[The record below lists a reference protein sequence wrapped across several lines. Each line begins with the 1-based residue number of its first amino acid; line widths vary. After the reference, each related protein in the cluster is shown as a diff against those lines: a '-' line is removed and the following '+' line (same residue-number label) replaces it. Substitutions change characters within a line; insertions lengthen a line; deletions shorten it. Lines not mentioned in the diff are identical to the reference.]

1 MKTILVITD
10 GIGFNQ
16 SDKFNAFAVAKKPN
30 YDWLFANSAHS
41 LLHTSG
47 LSVGLPQGQMG
58 NSEVG
63 HMTIGAGRILY
74 QNLVKIDRAI
84 DENTLRQNKAL
95 LNLLKKCKT
104 IHIIGLYSDGGV
116 HSHKRHFDEIYKICT
131 EFKSVHKDEKDGK
144 ISQNSKVWAHLITD
158 GRDVS
163 PKSGLNFIAKAQ
175 ENMKIATICGRFY
188 AMDRDKRW
196 ERVKS
201 AYDAMMGEI
210 SPTNL
215 TPSEYIEQSYT
226 QNITDEF
233 IKPAIFNGFSGI
245 KPDDGVIFI
254 NFRNDRARE
263 ICAALGETEFDGFK
277 RKFVVPNLITM
288 TNYDEKFSFP
298 VMFENDE
305 IKDTLSEVISK
316 ANLSQLHTA
325 ETEKYAHV
333 TFFLNGGKENPALGE
348 TRVLIPSPKVATYD
362 EKPEMSA
369 FAVCDAVL
377 SGIKNGQ
384 DFIVVNFAN
393 GDMVG
398 HTGNFDAAIKAVEAV
413 DQCLGQIL
421 RAAKEHGYAYV
432 QISDHGNCEAMMDE
446 SGEILTNHTTFDVF
460 CFVVANGVKA
470 IKNGGLSN
478 VAPTILKLMELKI
491 PEQMDAPLF

>member
-1 MKTILVITD
+1 
-10 GIGFNQ
+10 
-16 SDKFNAFAVAKKPN
+16 
-30 YDWLFANSAHS
+30 
-41 LLHTSG
+41 
-47 LSVGLPQGQMG
+47 
-58 NSEVG
+58 
-63 HMTIGAGRILY
+63 
-74 QNLVKIDRAI
+74 
-84 DENTLRQNKAL
+84 
-95 LNLLKKCKT
+95 
-104 IHIIGLYSDGGV
+104 
-116 HSHKRHFDEIYKICT
+116 
-131 EFKSVHKDEKDGK
+131 
-144 ISQNSKVWAHLITD
+144 
-158 GRDVS
+158 
-163 PKSGLNFIAKAQ
+163 
-175 ENMKIATICGRFY
+175 
-188 AMDRDKRW
+188 MDRDKRW

-210 SPTNL
+210 LPTNL
-215 TPSEYIEQSYT
+215 TPSEYIEQSYA

-413 DQCLGQIL
+413 DECLGQIL

>member
-1 MKTILVITD
+1 
-10 GIGFNQ
+10 
-16 SDKFNAFAVAKKPN
+16 
-30 YDWLFANSAHS
+30 
-41 LLHTSG
+41 
-47 LSVGLPQGQMG
+47 
-58 NSEVG
+58 
-63 HMTIGAGRILY
+63 
-74 QNLVKIDRAI
+74 
-84 DENTLRQNKAL
+84 
-95 LNLLKKCKT
+95 
-104 IHIIGLYSDGGV
+104 
-116 HSHKRHFDEIYKICT
+116 
-131 EFKSVHKDEKDGK
+131 
-144 ISQNSKVWAHLITD
+144 
-158 GRDVS
+158 
-163 PKSGLNFIAKAQ
+163 
-175 ENMKIATICGRFY
+175 
-188 AMDRDKRW
+188 
-196 ERVKS
+196 
-201 AYDAMMGEI
+201 
-210 SPTNL
+210 
-215 TPSEYIEQSYT
+215 
-226 QNITDEF
+226 
-233 IKPAIFNGFSGI
+233 
-245 KPDDGVIFI
+245 
-254 NFRNDRARE
+254 
-263 ICAALGETEFDGFK
+263 
-277 RKFVVPNLITM
+277 M

-377 SGIKNGQ
+377 NGIKNEQ

-413 DQCLGQIL
+413 DECLGQIL
-421 RAAKEHGYAYV
+421 RAAKEHEYAYV